1 MEKYGLKKLKRYS
14 DSVSN
19 WCKASPGRQIILFT
33 CPAIILLTVI
43 SMGIV
48 LEGSQQY
55 ALLTQSFLHGKL
67 YFLQSIGGAGQ
78 DPVLWNNHVYWSE
91 GPFPSIVLLP
101 FSAIFDLFGHLFYQ
115 GYLNWL
121 FIVGVMYFVYKI
133 ARKLKYNTEDSL
145 LMACAFTLGS
155 AFIGVASV
163 SASWFFA
170 QVLNTFLLFWAL
182 YEFYYHK
189 RYWWIGILCACV
201 LMTRATSIPIVLFF
215 ALEIWQGR
223 GNHKQK
229 LFQYVQLGAPLLVA
243 IVLLGTYNYLRFQS
257 PFNGGYMMQLL
268 YPSATETE
276 SLGLFSLIHV
286 PTNLYGLLLRGP
298 MPVLR
303 DTSSWTLKF
312 PFIANNVYGMSIFLT
327 SPYFLYLLR
336 QRWSL
341 YSATSQR
348 LLIASAVSAL
358 LVLSYFGDGIVQFGF
373 RYSLDF
379 LPTLF
384 VVFMIVYRKT
394 HVRTTTGMKLLLIG
408 GGIFNFYILWPM
420 II

>member
-1 MEKYGLKKLKRYS
+1 VKKFFSTDFLHETPY
-14 DSVSN
+14 
-19 WCKASPGRQIILFT
+19 RQIAVFGIPVILF
-33 CPAIILLTVI
+33 
-43 SMGIV
+43 GIV
-48 LEGSQQY
+48 LVSCFASKGSQQF
-55 ALLTQSFLHGKL
+55 ADLANAFIHGQLNFLKP
-67 YFLQSIGGAGQ
+67 IGGLGQ
-78 DPVLWNNHVYWSE
+78 DPVFYKGKIFWDD
-91 GPFPSIVLLP
+91 GPFPALLLIP
-101 FSAIFDLFGHLFYQ
+101 FVALFDLFHLTYYQ
-115 GYLNWL
+115 GYLMWLIAACVPL
-121 FIVGVMYFVYKI
+121 FIYAI
-133 ARKLKYNTEDSL
+133 ARKLGYSKEDGWL
-145 LMACAFTLGS
+145 LGLSFALGS
-155 AFIGVASV
+155 VFIGVTSI
-163 SASWFFA
+163 SSSWFFA